1 MESII
6 SDFHIDYK
14 LLIAQT
20 FNFGLVVF
28 VLYLFA
34 FKPIVKIMA
43 DRTKKIDQGL
53 KDAELSKKNLAE
65 SEAQSQIIIKDS
77 KKQADTIVAAASNQA
92 EKLQKKAIIDAKEKA
107 ETIISGEK
115 EKFAADKEMAWQDFK
130 KEAGDL
136 IIDVAGKLLD
146 EKMTDEADANFI
158 KKLIN

>member
-14 LLIAQT
+14 MLLAQI

-43 DRTKKIDQGL
+43 DRTEKIDQGL
-53 KDAELSKKNLAE
+53 KDAELSKKKLAE
-65 SEAQSQIIIKDS
+65 SEVQSQTIIKDS
-77 KKQADTIVAAASNQA
+77 KKQADTIVATASNQA
-92 EKLQKKAIIDAKEKA
+92 EELQKKAMVDAKEKA
-107 ETIISGEK
+107 AVIISEEK
-115 EKFAADKEMAWQDFK
+115 EKFAAGKEMAWQDFK

>member
-92 EKLQKKAIIDAKEKA
+92 EELQKKAIIDAKDLRLTHQKH
-107 ETIISGEK
+107 G
-115 EKFAADKEMAWQDFK
+115 WQK
-130 KEAGDL
+130 RQ
-136 IIDVAGKLLD
+136 
-146 EKMTDEADANFI
+146 
-158 KKLIN
+158 